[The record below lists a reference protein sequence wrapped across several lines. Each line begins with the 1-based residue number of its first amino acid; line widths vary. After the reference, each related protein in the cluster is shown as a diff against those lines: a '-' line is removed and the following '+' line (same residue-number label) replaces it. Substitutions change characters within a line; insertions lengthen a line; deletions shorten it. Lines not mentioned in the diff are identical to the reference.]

1 MRTALLALLLV
12 AACRCDDSPPPIRRA
27 EAPKPRKD
35 EQLLAKI
42 PRPEGTPFEAT
53 VLATVLPATLGEAAA
68 EGDVYTE
75 TTPLGDA
82 GKLPLARRVYA
93 QGGTRIT
100 VQLTDMQHAP
110 VMRQMMLDAKK
121 QAEKMKSPSWAPA
134 TVHGHE
140 AVLQYL
146 PTQGAAI
153 ANVTATDRLFVNV
166 RVEPAGN
173 AEAALPWAEKVA
185 YEPITKLAP
194 PQTPP
199 AAPSP

>member
-12 AACRCDDSPPPIRRA
+12 AACRCDDSPPPIRKA
-27 EAPKPRKD
+27 EAPKPLKD
-35 EQLLAKI
+35 EQLLGKI
-42 PRPEGTPFEAT
+42 PGPEGTPFEAT

-68 EGDVYTE
+68 EGEVQTE
-75 TTPLGDA
+75 TTPLGEA
-82 GKLPLARRVYA
+82 GKLPLARRVYV
-93 QGGTRIT
+93 QDGTRIT

-110 VMRQMMLDAKK
+110 VMRQMMLDANK
-121 QAEKMKSPSWAPA
+121 QAAKMKTPSWVPA
-134 TVHGHE
+134 SVHGRE
-140 AVLQYL
+140 AVLQHL

-153 ANVTATDRLFVNV
+153 ANVAVTDRLFVNV

-185 YEPITKLAP
+185 YEPIKKLAP